1 MDSNHSNDVQIVDS
15 EPVKPIPLQL
25 VTVCME
31 NGQHGVFIGLPLVND
46 KVPDKNNLVDD
57 IWFSNIQEVPEQMA
71 LGDLISLIQSQ
82 LSQCL
87 DTMQ

>member
-1 MDSNHSNDVQIVDS
+1 MDINHSNDEPIVDS

-31 NGQHGVFIGLPLVND
+31 NGQHGVFIGLPLVSD
-46 KVPDKNNLVDD
+46 KAPDKNNLVDD
-57 IWFSNIQEVPEQMA
+57 IWFSNIQEVSDQMA

-82 LSQCL
+82 LSQRL